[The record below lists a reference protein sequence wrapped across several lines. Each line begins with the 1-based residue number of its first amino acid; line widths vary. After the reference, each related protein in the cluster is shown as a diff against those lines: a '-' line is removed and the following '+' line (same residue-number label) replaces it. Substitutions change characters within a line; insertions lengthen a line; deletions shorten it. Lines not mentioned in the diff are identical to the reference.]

1 METAYFLTDESVDL
15 LLEILKETQKSLS
28 MEDGMEYGTE
38 ITELIELFNKRGVEE
53 RGVKED

>member
-28 MEDGMEYGTE
+28 MEDGLEYGTE